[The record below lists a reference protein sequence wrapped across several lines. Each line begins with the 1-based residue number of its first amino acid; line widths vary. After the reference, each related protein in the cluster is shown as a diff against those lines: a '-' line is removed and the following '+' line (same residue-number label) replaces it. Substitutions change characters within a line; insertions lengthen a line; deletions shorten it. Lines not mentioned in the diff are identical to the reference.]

1 LPCTAIAFERR
12 GDGPSL
18 VLVDGALCDR
28 RLVAADRRGDAVR
41 LFLRQMG
48 APAIAIGLMRL
59 LPVWTKLTRI
69 AHTLPY
75 DMTIVVPYQAG
86 TPLPAER
93 WHDVKISTLVSD
105 QIYVL
110 LIAEP
115 YFKTI
120 TKKDIPDTTTTSEA
134 ILQLQVDSRRQ
145 VDELADK
152 AFAAGALAAN
162 EPNDQG
168 FLYGRSFRDLDGHH
182 WDVFCIEPAPPE
194 KQT

>member
-1 LPCTAIAFERR
+1 MSELAHQTFEQRRMRTNPRDVALDTVRSSDCTAIAFERR

-93 WHDVKISTLVSD
+93 RHDVKISTLVMVGGKSPAWFHHST
-105 QIYVL
+105 Q
-110 LIAEP
+110 
-115 YFKTI
+115 
-120 TKKDIPDTTTTSEA
+120 
-134 ILQLQVDSRRQ
+134 
-145 VDELADK
+145 ELADVLPNAAHCVVEGQTHNVK
-152 AFAAGALAAN
+152 AESL
-162 EPNDQG
+162 
-168 FLYGRSFRDLDGHH
+168 
-182 WDVFCIEPAPPE
+182 APPLGDFFD
-194 KQT
+194 T